1 MSSIPSHTSF
11 AAKRTFSSGE
21 LLALRRQQVERA
33 QTRPPSVNLQDSSEL
48 TARKRKFAAVL
59 PDSLPSQGNSTN
71 MVKWRDSSVVQAMRE
86 GQVYRTAETNREPR
100 TDKNTC
106 CLVPIPFLLPNFLVA
121 TTPKAYGCSLPIPEE
136 QRVLEPFN
144 LAEHFGMRKNDNKGV
159 MSRAPLYATGACQSC
174 DHIDK

>member
-1 MSSIPSHTSF
+1 MSSIPSHSSF

-21 LLALRRQQVERA
+21 LLALKRQQVERS

-59 PDSLPSQGNSTN
+59 PNSLPSQGNSTN
-71 MVKWRDSSVVQAMRE
+71 MVKWRDCSVVQAMRE
-86 GQVYRTAETNREPR
+86 GQVYRTAEVNREPR

-106 CLVPIPFLLPNFLVA
+106 CLAPNPFLLPDMQVA
-121 TTPKAYGCSLPIPEE
+121 TVQKVYGCSLPIPEE

-144 LAEHFGMRKNDNKGV
+144 LTEHFGMRKNDNKGV
-159 MSRAPLYATGACQSC
+159 MSRAPLYTTGICQSC
-174 DHIDK
+174 DK

>member
-1 MSSIPSHTSF
+1 MSSLPSNSSF

-21 LLALRRQQVERA
+21 LLALKRQQIERA
-33 QTRPPSVNLQDSSEL
+33 QTRAPSINLQDSSEL

-59 PDSLPSQGNSTN
+59 PDFLPSQGNSTN
-71 MVKWRDSSVVQAMRE
+71 MVQWRDSSVVQAMRE
-86 GQVYRTAETNREPR
+86 GQVYRTAETTREPR

-106 CLVPIPFLLPNFLVA
+106 CLVPNPFLLPNFLVA
-121 TTPKAYGCSLPIPEE
+121 TTPKAFGCSILIPES

-159 MSRAPLYATGACQSC
+159 MSRAPAFPAGSCQSC